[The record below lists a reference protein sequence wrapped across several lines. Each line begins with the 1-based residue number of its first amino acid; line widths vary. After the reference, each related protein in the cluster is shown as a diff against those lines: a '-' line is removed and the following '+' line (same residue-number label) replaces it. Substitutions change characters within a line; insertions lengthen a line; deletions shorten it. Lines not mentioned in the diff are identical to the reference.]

1 MIVYLDSSAI
11 LKRVLDEPESERFE
25 DALGTWAA
33 NDKLGTSA
41 LSVVE
46 VSRSLRAR
54 LDTGL
59 DIRQMPATL
68 DSALAD
74 LPQHPIDA
82 EVLALARVL
91 GPARLRS
98 LDAIHLATAVLLQ
111 ADLLVSYDERLTAV
125 AEELGV
131 PTASP
136 GRR

>member
-1 MIVYLDSSAI
+1 MIIYLDSSAI

>member
-59 DIRQMPATL
+59 DIRQLPATL